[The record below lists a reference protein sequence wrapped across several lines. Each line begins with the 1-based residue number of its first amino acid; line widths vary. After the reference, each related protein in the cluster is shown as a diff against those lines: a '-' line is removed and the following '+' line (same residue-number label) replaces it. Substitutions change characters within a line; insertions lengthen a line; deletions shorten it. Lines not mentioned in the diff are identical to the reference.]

1 MVCEQKECERVRVRE
16 RGIRSRGA
24 TNPPSS
30 MLSMPLG
37 PKEGLK
43 LYETISPSS
52 PSSVAAPRIASELKL
67 PKVLLKVAAKGS
79 FELTCELLLVMV
91 LRESTVTTVDCSPW
105 DCENAHVR
113 PPQPCNIRV
122 MGSACSPASAR
133 CRRDPCACSFFSLS
147 VPYSC
152 SDPAPTPY
160 NINIIIHSLI
170 CWCKEDL

>member
-24 TNPPSS
+24 TSPPSS

-91 LRESTVTTVDCSPW
+91 LRARALLQLWTAALGTVKMHTC
-105 DCENAHVR
+105 AH
-113 PPQPCNIRV
+113 
-122 MGSACSPASAR
+122 
-133 CRRDPCACSFFSLS
+133 
-147 VPYSC
+147 
-152 SDPAPTPY
+152 
-160 NINIIIHSLI
+160 HSHATFA
-170 CWCKEDL
+170 